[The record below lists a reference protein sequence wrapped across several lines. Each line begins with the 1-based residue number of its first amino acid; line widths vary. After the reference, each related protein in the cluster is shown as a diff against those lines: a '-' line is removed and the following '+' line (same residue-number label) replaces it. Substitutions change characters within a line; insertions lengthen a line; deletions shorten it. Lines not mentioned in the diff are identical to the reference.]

1 MIPYGL
7 KVATYQKQVHF
18 DPVALL
24 SGGDGGVYV
33 VELTVAASLDCDL
46 PVDGRSVGSAER
58 TAWVQNGFAR
68 SRSSDV
74 RHKIILFWRLLGIPS
89 IGYRLFYCESTT
101 QATCPLIVSAYTIK
115 GHLYT

>member
-46 PVDGRSVGSAER
+46 PVDGGALVAPRERRGFKTASRAHDHLTSAIKLFCFG
-58 TAWVQNGFAR
+58 GF
-68 SRSSDV
+68 
-74 RHKIILFWRLLGIPS
+74 
-89 IGYRLFYCESTT
+89 
-101 QATCPLIVSAYTIK
+101 
-115 GHLYT
+115 